1 MSVNYNLEILHIILI
16 FFSAISFLFYGYNC
30 LYSDKMKVEFNRFG
44 LNELQRKITGV
55 LQILGGV
62 LLFLGY
68 VSPLIGLMAAGG
80 LTIQMLLGFM
90 VRLKIKDSI
99 ILSLPSFVFMIL
111 NGYLFVCFLKI
122 YF

>member
-1 MSVNYNLEILHIILI
+1 
-16 FFSAISFLFYGYNC
+16 
-30 LYSDKMKVEFNRFG
+30 MKVEFNRFG
-44 LNELQRKITGV
+44 LNEVQRKITGV

-62 LLFLGY
+62 FLLLGFA
-68 VSPLIGLMAAGG
+68 SPLIGLIGAGG

-111 NGYLFVCFLKI
+111 NGYLFVYFLKI
-122 YF
+122 YL

>member
-1 MSVNYNLEILHIILI
+1 M
-16 FFSAISFLFYGYNC
+16 
-30 LYSDKMKVEFNRFG
+30 YSDKMKVEFNRFG